1 MKMARRGAL
10 PALVGALALLSG
22 ALAEDLRP
30 GTTVGTPKAAELP
43 PDLRAD
49 DHHESTIQ
57 ALQEFAAA
65 KIAQDAAGSNANANS
80 NGAGNSNAALP
91 TLQNLS
97 TAYDSDQSAAG
108 FLFDVRAKEPVVMYG
123 LDVNMVPAATVRG
136 AFDLFVRSCK

>member
-1 MKMARRGAL
+1 MVRRGAL

-65 KIAQDAAGSNANANS
+65 KIAQDAASSNSANS
-80 NGAGNSNAALP
+80 NGAANANPNSNAALP

-108 FLFDVRAKEPVVMYG
+108 FLFDVRAKQPVVMYG

-136 AFDLFVRSCK
+136 AFDLFV